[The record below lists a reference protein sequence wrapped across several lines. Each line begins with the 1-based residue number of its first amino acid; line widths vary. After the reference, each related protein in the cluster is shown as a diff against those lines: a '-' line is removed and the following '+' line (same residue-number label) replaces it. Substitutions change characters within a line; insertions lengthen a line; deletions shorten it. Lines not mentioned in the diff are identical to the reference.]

1 MRAKKNNNGALRSMR
16 VPTFLPAWLRTRIE
30 VNVREIEALM
40 MYAGSRLD
48 PGARVLDAGAGEGR
62 FKAYFAHT
70 RYTAVDLAVGDAA
83 WDYGQINVLADLEK
97 LPFADGGYDAVVC
110 TQVLEHVK
118 RPQIVLQELA
128 RVLRPG
134 GELYLTAPQSWY
146 EHQQPHDYFRFTSFG
161 LRYLFE
167 QSGLTPVLVKPMG
180 GYFWFLS
187 FQLQRM
193 HFWLWPPRPDESA
206 IARVARIVTTLLIR
220 VVTLLLL
227 PLPLY
232 YLDALDKR
240 KDQTLG
246 YACHC
251 VKE

>member
-1 MRAKKNNNGALRSMR
+1 MRAKTNRNGTRHER
-16 VPTFLPAWLRTRIE
+16 VPSFLPAWLRTRIE
-30 VNVREIEALM
+30 VNVREMEALM
-40 MYAGSRLD
+40 AYAGQRIV
-48 PGARVLDAGAGEGR
+48 PKARVLDAGAGEGR
-62 FKAYFAHT
+62 FKEHFAHT
-70 RYTAVDLAVGDAA
+70 RYTAVDLAVGDDA
-83 WDYGQINVLADLEK
+83 WDYGKLNVLADLEQ
-97 LPFADGGYDAVVC
+97 LPFADGSYDAVIC

-118 RPQIVLQELA
+118 RPLVVLREAA

-167 QSGLTPVLVKPMG
+167 QSGLTPVFVKPMG

-193 HFWLWPPRPDESA
+193 HFWLWPPRPDESFVV
-206 IARVARIVTTLLIR
+206 RGARIVTTLLIR
-220 VVTLLLL
+220 VITLLLL

-246 YACHC
+246 YVCHC
-251 VKE
+251 IKE

>member
-1 MRAKKNNNGALRSMR
+1 MRAKTNKNITRRER
-16 VPTFLPAWLRTRIE
+16 VPSFLPAWLRTRIE
-30 VNVREIEALM
+30 VNVREMEALM
-40 MYAGSRLD
+40 AYAGQRLV
-48 PGARVLDAGAGEGR
+48 PESRVLDAGAGEGR
-62 FKAYFAHT
+62 FKEYFTHT
-70 RYTAVDLAVGDAA
+70 RYTAVDLAVGDDA
-83 WDYGQINVLADLEK
+83 WDYGQLNVLADLEQ
-97 LPFADGGYDAVVC
+97 LPFADGSYDAVIC

-118 RPQIVLQELA
+118 RPQVVLREMA

-146 EHQQPHDYFRFTSFG
+146 EHQQPHDYFRYTSFG

-167 QSGLTPVLVKPMG
+167 QSGLTPVFVKPMG

-187 FQLQRM
+187 FQLQRL
-193 HFWLWPPRPDESA
+193 HFWLWPPRPDEA
-206 IARVARIVTTLLIR
+206 PLARTARIITTLLIR

-232 YLDALDKR
+232 YLDRLDKR